1 MTTKT
6 DEKERSYV
14 KLKKDRHRK
23 SKSSTLSQE
32 GAQSIHR
39 TVSLLRT
46 VAEYNG
52 RGSRLSQIARKAGL
66 PITTVHR
73 ILAALVSEGFI
84 EHDPMSKHYHLG
96 IELYTLGI
104 KAQQFAIRDKYRM
117 SLECIAQETEDSV
130 YLVMRSGF
138 DALCVEHIESKFP
151 IRIMAY
157 NVGSRRPLGIGTASL
172 ALLSFS
178 RDYEIETILEANKL
192 QYKKHNNKTV
202 QNLRSLINLTRKFG
216 YVFNEGN
223 YMKGVNGVGVPIY
236 NHQGNVVAAISVA
249 AISERI
255 DQARSKKIARLIK
268 SEIALVR

>member
-1 MTTKT
+1 
-6 DEKERSYV
+6 
-14 KLKKDRHRK
+14 
-23 SKSSTLSQE
+23 
-32 GAQSIHR
+32 
-39 TVSLLRT
+39 
-46 VAEYNG
+46 
-52 RGSRLSQIARKAGL
+52 
-66 PITTVHR
+66 
-73 ILAALVSEGFI
+73 
-84 EHDPMSKHYHLG
+84 
-96 IELYTLGI
+96 
-104 KAQQFAIRDKYRM
+104 M

-138 DALCVEHIESKFP
+138 DALCVEHIDTKLP

-157 NVGSRRPLGIGTASL
+157 NIGSRRPLGIGSASL

-178 RDYEIETILEANKL
+178 RDDEIETILEANKL
-192 QYKKHNNKTV
+192 WCKKHNNMTV
-202 QNLRSLINLTRKFG
+202 QKLRSLINLARKFG

-268 SEIALVR
+268 SEIVLVR

>member
-6 DEKERSYV
+6 DEKERGCV
-14 KLKKDRHRK
+14 KLKKDSHRK

-32 GAQSIHR
+32 GAQSVHR

-52 RGSRLSQIARKAGL
+52 RGSRLSQIARKARL
-66 PITTVHR
+66 PISTVHR
-73 ILAALVSEGFI
+73 ILAVLVSEGFI

-104 KAQQFAIRDKYRM
+104 KAQQFAIRDKYRI
-117 SLECIAQETEDSV
+117 SLERIAQETGDSV

-138 DALCVEHIESKFP
+138 DALCVEHVESKLP

-157 NVGSRRPLGIGTASL
+157 NVGSRRPLGIGAASL
-172 ALLSFS
+172 AFLSFS
-178 RDYEIETILEANKL
+178 RDDEIDTILEANKL
-192 QYKKHNNKTV
+192 RYKKHNNMTV
-202 QNLRSLINLTRKFG
+202 QKLRSLITLARKFE
-216 YVFNEGN
+216 YSFLEGHFL
-223 YMKGVNGVGVPIY
+223 KGVTSVGTPIF
-236 NHQGNVVAAISVA
+236 NRHGDVVAAVSVA

-255 DQARSKKIARLIK
+255 DKARAKIIAKIIK
-268 SEIALVR
+268 AEIALVR